1 MSEKIGDITIPEP
14 GASGAFPLT
23 TSYPWSYE
31 STPEVI
37 VHDFANSVANL
48 KISQRFYAGPRAKR
62 FLVHCEMNEARRVLL
77 ADFWDARKGAYQAFD
92 YAAPNEDGSHTHY
105 NVRFENEP
113 LSIEHLGAA
122 LCTSGIW
129 LIEVPDPATAPVYTV
144 SATQTRLTVHDDTLD
159 AALRAQVQEV
169 IPLIKIVVREVGYDP
184 IYLSD
189 RRVTVATLLYQ
200 PRLLDW
206 SGIAQSIGGSSDL
219 AQFTFGNADR
229 VFTALAN
236 DTNLSRASIEFSIFH
251 VGTTIKLDL
260 WKGELTDWSC
270 DEGPEFK
277 VSASDGLYELNLPYP
292 IRKVDRRC
300 WKKAGDGIN
309 CDAAGACIKVFLKTA
324 GDPGSDCTTL
334 AQTARYGGINVKPQ
348 GVRIRDNS
356 NKQMVTATSLVDD
369 SVYGKV
375 LPDVYTDREMLVPCL
390 IASGRDESD
399 FYTGLGIVGR
409 GPIGSYGASHTEA
422 SDDGG
427 IKFTGHRIDG
437 QPHHGFGTA
446 VPTDGLRTSLGP
458 DPTTDNFSM
467 LGEGDEHAAGTAW
480 IELKRTDIKGIQPT
494 KTIEHSMLAFVTT
507 GLSGYAWTAPATRSA
522 LAVITNPVWVAVNT
536 LLHALGLF
544 SGATTAQQEVVF
556 DTVSAA
562 ASAAV
567 CNASVDRIIPND
579 GVHETQFHFVGRIA
593 EQKPLRDWLQE
604 ILNNCCGYFVNCFG
618 KLKIGIRDDASAVVA
633 FTEGNILRDSLSLRP
648 IKPAFNWLS
657 AVFGNSEYEWKDD
670 AVTLYDETH
679 GVLIGGTVP
688 VYNQAQ
694 INLVGTCTKSQAARI
709 VTCRLREELGGTA
722 AAEWTAA
729 RQISFRTTI
738 LALDVEAGMVCS
750 LAHSAMPGGTGNFRA
765 TGWRLNKDW
774 SIDIEGRTVTASMY
788 DLTAGDKPADI
799 VAGGLPGELVI
810 STMPGDVA
818 ILGVDITEDGSD
830 LYPIAEYEPPGID
843 SHTLGSFSGVCTYLE
858 APDASGFVQPSGEHD
873 YDGDET
879 LLGIVNTNGTAVH
892 WVSGAKFT
900 AALQGRRVIINS
912 AAYPVLTFT
921 DDENVVLTAT
931 AGVQNGVAYSGRSGR
946 VYMKV
951 PKPEAAET
959 WRLYLAPK
967 SPVYKK
973 RLVLNG
979 LAGETPNQSFVAGA
993 SEILPDVRTITAD
1006 GTLAITDHTIIVDPT
1021 ADDIDFTLLGVAAFA
1036 GRRLTIRRK
1045 DGTPGSGHVVNILPD
1060 GSDTVMGAAS
1070 AVLSTDGG
1078 VLELVANG

>member
-1 MSEKIGDITIPEP
+1 MSELIGRITIPEP
-14 GASGAFPLT
+14 GTSGAFPVT

-31 STPEVI
+31 SAPEVI
-37 VHDFANSVANL
+37 VHDFTNSVANL

-77 ADFWDARKGAYQAFD
+77 TDFWDARKGAYQAFD
-92 YAAPNEDGSHTHY
+92 YAAPNEDGTHTHY
-105 NVRFENEP
+105 NVRFENES

-122 LCTSGIW
+122 LSTSGIW
-129 LIEVPDPATAPVYTV
+129 LVEVPNPASAPVYTV

-159 AALRAQVQEV
+159 TALRAQVQEV
-169 IPLIKIVVREVGYDP
+169 IPLIKIVVREAGYDP

-219 AQFTFGNADR
+219 AQFIFGNADR

-277 VSASDGLYELNLPYP
+277 VSASDGLYELNLPFP

-300 WKKAGDGIN
+300 WKRAGDGIN

-324 GDPGSDCTTL
+324 GDPGNDCTTL
-334 AQTARYGGINVKPQ
+334 AQTARFGGINVKPQ

-390 IASGRDESD
+390 IAAGRDESD

-409 GPIGSYGASHTEA
+409 GPIGSYGTSHTEA

-446 VPTDGLRTSLGP
+446 APTDGLRTSLGP

-494 KTIEHSMLAFVTT
+494 KTTEHSMLAFVTT

-522 LAVITNPVWVAVNT
+522 LAVIANPVWVAVNT

-544 SGATTAQQEVVF
+544 SGATTAQQEAVF
-556 DTVSAA
+556 DTVSAV

-579 GVHETQFHFVGRIA
+579 GVHETQFTFVGRIA

-618 KLKIGIRDDASAVVA
+618 KLKIGLRDDSSVVAA
-633 FTEGNILRDSLSLRP
+633 FTEGNIIANSLMLRP

-679 GVLIGGTVP
+679 GALIGGTVP

-709 VTCRLREELGGTA
+709 VTARLREELGGIT
-722 AAEWTAA
+722 AAEWKAA

-750 LAHSAMPGGTGNFRA
+750 LTHAAMPSGAGDFRV

-774 SIDIEGRTVTASMY
+774 SIDIEGRTTTDSMY
-788 DLTAGDKPADI
+788 NLTIGDKPADI
-799 VAGGLPGELVI
+799 VADGLPGELVI
-810 STMPGDVA
+810 YTMPGDVA
-818 ILGVDITEDGSD
+818 IVAIDKSDDGLSLFLD
-830 LYPIAEYEPPGID
+830 VEYEPPGTSD
-843 SHTLGSFSGVCTYLE
+843 FDLGSFAGVETYIE
-858 APDASGFVQPSGEHD
+858 APDASGNVQAGGGHD
-873 YDGDET
+873 YDGDAT
-879 LLGIVNTNGTAVH
+879 LVGIVNTNGTAVA
-892 WVSGAKFT
+892 WVSGVKFP
-900 AALQGRRVIINS
+900 ALIAGRRILIN
-912 AAYPVLTFT
+912 AVRYVVTTRTNDETLVL
-921 DDENVVLTAT
+921 AST
-931 AGVQNGVAYSGRSGR
+931 AGVQNGVAYTARTGLLRLVLPMPGG
-946 VYMKV
+946 
-951 PKPEAAET
+951 AET
-959 WRLYLAPK
+959 WRVYLASK
-967 SPVYKK
+967 SEVYKK
-973 RLVLNG
+973 KLVLDG
-979 LAGETPNQSFVAGA
+979 LTGETPNMTVAVD
-993 SEILPDVRTITAD
+993 SWIPELEIQIAY
-1006 GTLAITDHTIIVDPT
+1006 A
-1021 ADDIDFTLLGVAAFA
+1021 
-1036 GRRLTIRRK
+1036 
-1045 DGTPGSGHVVNILPD
+1045 
-1060 GSDTVMGAAS
+1060 
-1070 AVLSTDGG
+1070 
-1078 VLELVANG
+1078 